1 MKGWI
6 IIALAL
12 LLVVLLLVLLRRT
25 SGLTSGASTC
35 TACPAKTAGTYY
47 TSINGCATAACST
60 SAACP
65 ATENGTSYLPDGSC
79 VDATQSQPNGFSG
92 AGSCQYSCN
101 PGYVNYAPY
110 TCRLAT
116 PTDPRSTVWS
126 TGQMIQSAP
135 VVISVPKPPAPT
147 NQPSGLIAGGSVSS
161 YTISLD
167 LYYSGKQWSDWFGIL
182 EMGAYPAVWL
192 TPRTAEGVGAFGVQ
206 TVPGSGYLDTNNVRN
221 VPVNTWF
228 NLVAVYNAAT
238 GTCSLYYNGTNV
250 ASSTP
255 LGAIWPSPLP
265 RMVFNSRGHTETT
278 VAVTNIYWWNSA
290 LSDAQAAQLV
300 IPAAR

>member
-1 MKGWI
+1 MVSAGVI
-6 IIALAL
+6 VALVMCFV
-12 LLVVLLLVLLRRT
+12 LVIVGTVLGVYY
-25 SGLTSGASTC
+25 SKV
-35 TACPAKTAGTYY
+35 ACPDFGSECT
-47 TSINGCATAACST
+47 TSPAPGPAPGPA
-60 SAACP
+60 P
-65 ATENGTSYLPDGSC
+65 ATVTSPPAPGPAPGPAPATVTSPPVGTSPTG
-79 VDATQSQPNGFSG
+79 TPTG
-92 AGSCQYSCN
+92 APLVFTAS
-101 PGYVNYAPY
+101 
-110 TCRLAT
+110 T

-135 VVISVPKPPAPT
+135 VVISVATPPAPT

-161 YTISLD
+161 YTLSLD

-192 TPRTAEGVGAFGVQ
+192 TPKTTEGVGAFGVQ
-206 TVPGSGYLDTNNVRN
+206 TVPRSGYLDTNNVRN

-228 NLVAVYNAAT
+228 NLVAVYNVAA

-255 LGAIWPSPLP
+255 FGAIWPSPLP

-278 VAVTNIYWWNSA
+278 VKVANIYWWNSA

-300 IPAAR
+300 IPAAG

>member
-1 MKGWI
+1 MKQWI
-6 IIALAL
+6 IIVL
-12 LLVVLLLVLLRRT
+12 LLVVLVIVLLRRT

-116 PTDPRSTVWS
+116 PTTCPAGQYLSGTTCTNCAANTYKAG
-126 TGQMIQSAP
+126 TGTSATDCL
-135 VVISVPKPPAPT
+135 ACPT
-147 NQPSGLIAGGSVSS
+147 NSTSVAGSSECACAANYSVVN
-161 YTISLD
+161 
-167 LYYSGKQWSDWFGIL
+167 
-182 EMGAYPAVWL
+182 GACQYNSC
-192 TPRTAEGVGAFGVQ
+192 TG
-206 TVPGSGYLDTNNVRN
+206 RN
-221 VPVNTWF
+221 
-228 NLVAVYNAAT
+228 YAA
-238 GTCSLYYNGTNV
+238 
-250 ASSTP
+250 
-255 LGAIWPSPLP
+255 
-265 RMVFNSRGHTETT
+265 
-278 VAVTNIYWWNSA
+278 
-290 LSDAQAAQLV
+290 
-300 IPAAR
+300 